1 MQSEAHV
8 VLGQVKWRALVVLA
22 CGPAL
27 CAIVMLHGKSRCSH
41 HAFDHVCACCPRQHM
56 SLDWCSI
63 CAWGLAAVSARPAPL
78 VCASA
83 PVPAAG
89 LAMRGGVPLSHIAEW
104 ALAAQC
110 DEIFHIK

>member
-1 MQSEAHV
+1 MHDRPRPACARGFV
-8 VLGQVKWRALVVLA
+8 WR
-22 CGPAL
+22 GPALCSL
-27 CAIVMLHGKSRCSH
+27 CAIVMLHCCLEN
-41 HAFDHVCACCPRQHM
+41 HAARITQLIMFVHVVHGTAWY
-56 SLDWCSI
+56 WCSI

-89 LAMRGGVPLSHIAEW
+89 LAMRGGPPLSYIAEW

-110 DEIFHIK
+110 DEISHIK